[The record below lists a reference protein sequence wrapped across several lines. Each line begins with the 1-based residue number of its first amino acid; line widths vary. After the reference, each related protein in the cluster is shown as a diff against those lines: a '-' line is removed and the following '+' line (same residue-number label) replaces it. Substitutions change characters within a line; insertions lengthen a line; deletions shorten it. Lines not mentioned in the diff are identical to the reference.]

1 MNKKNNGFDRI
12 ATEMFLLSAMKEY
25 YRIYWDIVKKGPKEA
40 FNLLTDNHHMETVY
54 DRVIE
59 RAKKGVAK
67 NKRYLIDFEGVRME
81 VMTLHT
87 KALVLAY
94 M

>member
-1 MNKKNNGFDRI
+1 
-12 ATEMFLLSAMKEY
+12 MFLISAMQEY

-54 DRVIE
+54 DQVIE

-81 VMTLHT
+81 IMTLHT

>member
-1 MNKKNNGFDRI
+1 
-12 ATEMFLLSAMKEY
+12 MFLLSAMQEY

-54 DRVIE
+54 DQVIE

>member
-1 MNKKNNGFDRI
+1 MI
-12 ATEMFLLSAMKEY
+12 ATEMFLISAMQEY
-25 YRIYWDIVKKGPKEA
+25 YRIYWDIDKKRQKEA

-54 DRVIE
+54 DQVIA
-59 RAKKGVAK
+59 RAKKGVGI
-67 NKRYLIDFEGVRME
+67 NKCYLIYFKGVRME
-81 VMTLHT
+81 AMILHT

>member
-12 ATEMFLLSAMKEY
+12 ATEMFLISAMQRVLSY
-25 YRIYWDIVKKGPKEA
+25 LLGYSQKGPKEA

-54 DRVIE
+54 DQVIE
-59 RAKKGVAK
+59 RAKKGVAI
-67 NKRYLIDFEGVRME
+67 NKHYLIDFKGVRME
-81 VMTLHT
+81 VMILHT

>member
-1 MNKKNNGFDRI
+1 
-12 ATEMFLLSAMKEY
+12 MFLLSAMKEY

>member
-12 ATEMFLLSAMKEY
+12 ATEMFLISAMQEY

-40 FNLLTDNHHMETVY
+40 FNLLTDNHYMETVY
-54 DRVIE
+54 DQVIE

-67 NKRYLIDFEGVRME
+67 NKSYLIDFEGVRME

>member
-1 MNKKNNGFDRI
+1 
-12 ATEMFLLSAMKEY
+12 MFLLSAMKEY
-25 YRIYWDIVKKGPKEA
+25 YRIYWDIVKKGPREA

-54 DRVIE
+54 DQVIE

>member
-1 MNKKNNGFDRI
+1 
-12 ATEMFLLSAMKEY
+12 
-25 YRIYWDIVKKGPKEA
+25 
-40 FNLLTDNHHMETVY
+40 METVY
-54 DRVIE
+54 DQVIE

>member
-12 ATEMFLLSAMKEY
+12 ATEMFLISAMKEY

-40 FNLLTDNHHMETVY
+40 FNLLTDNHHMEKVY
-54 DRVIE
+54 DQVIE

-67 NKRYLIDFEGVRME
+67 NKRYRIDFEGVRME

>member
-1 MNKKNNGFDRI
+1 
-12 ATEMFLLSAMKEY
+12 
-25 YRIYWDIVKKGPKEA
+25 
-40 FNLLTDNHHMETVY
+40 METVY
-54 DRVIE
+54 DQVIE

-67 NKRYLIDFEGVRME
+67 NKRDLIDFEGVRME